1 MSDRSE
7 QWRQVNAARA
17 CPTHHEVGLALAAL
31 FDGDAGTRSAAERKL
46 GAIAGDLADARLP
59 GDPAAELIETGRVLN
74 DWLDCDSEQS
84 LRSDFADLL
93 LPHAVV
99 AGVGHEL
106 AVTAAALAACADA
119 GLPFGA
125 IASNSHVY
133 LAHEELTVPYVLAP
147 RYGWRFLEA
156 TDLRE
161 GKLKW
166 ICPHELSG
174 LALDQMNARAET
186 LGRVDLQLRISEL
199 RIDLPMDRNSCHA
212 AQNELAMARARF
224 N

>member
-1 MSDRSE
+1 MSHRSE
-7 QWRQVNAARA
+7 QWRRVNARRA
-17 CPTHHEVGLALAAL
+17 CPTHHEVGLALAAS
-31 FDGDAGTRSAAERKL
+31 FDDDAGVASASRRKL
-46 GAIAGDLADARLP
+46 QSIARDLADARLP
-59 GDPAAELIETGRVLN
+59 GDPSAELIETGRVLN
-74 DWLDCDSEQS
+74 DWLTCDSDET
-84 LRSDFADLL
+84 LRSDIGDLL
-93 LPHAVV
+93 MPHAVL
-99 AGVGHEL
+99 AGAGHEL
-106 AVTAAALAACADA
+106 ALTAAALAACAEA
-119 GLPFGA
+119 GLPFAA

-161 GKLKW
+161 GPLKW

-174 LALDQMNARAET
+174 LALDRMNSRAAT
-186 LGRVDLQLRISEL
+186 LGRIDLQLRISEL
-199 RIDLPMDRNSCHA
+199 RIDLPMDKNSCHA